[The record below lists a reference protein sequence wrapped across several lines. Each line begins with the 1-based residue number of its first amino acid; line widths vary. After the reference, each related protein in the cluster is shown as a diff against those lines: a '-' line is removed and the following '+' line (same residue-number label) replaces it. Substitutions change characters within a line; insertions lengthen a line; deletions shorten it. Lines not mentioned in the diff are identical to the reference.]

1 MPSLISVLASI
12 TAIIGGYLLGTI
24 PFGLIV
30 TRLGGAGDIR
40 QIGSGNIGATN
51 VLRTGRRD
59 LALITLVGDGGKGA
73 AAGLIAFF
81 IALKLLPYANPQF
94 YAALAGGAAF
104 LGHLFPVW
112 LRFKGGK
119 GVATFFG
126 VLLALA
132 WPVGLAAGATWILM
146 AVLMRYSSAAA
157 LTAALLAPAYAV
169 FFNSGRP
176 IAALA
181 AFMAVLIFIRHHEN
195 IRRLIRGDEPKIGA
209 KKPQA
214 A

>member
-1 MPSLISVLASI
+1 MDALDLRIAAAVV
-12 TAIIGGYLLGTI
+12 IGGYLLGSI
-24 PFGLIV
+24 PFGLIA

-51 VLRTGRRD
+51 VLRTGRKD
-59 LALITLVGDGGKGA
+59 LALITLIGDGGMGA
-73 AAGLIAFF
+73 AAAFAAFF
-81 IALKLLPYANPQF
+81 VALKLDPTGDAQLA
-94 YAALAGGAAF
+94 AALAAGAAF

-112 LRFKGGK
+112 LEFKGGK

-126 VLLALA
+126 VLLALD
-132 WPVGLAAGATWILM
+132 WKVGVAAGGTWILM
-146 AVLMRYSSAAA
+146 ALLMRYSSLAA

-169 FFNSGRP
+169 FFNAGRP
-176 IAALA
+176 VVLVA
-181 AFMAVLIFIRHHEN
+181 AFMALLIFVRHHQN
-195 IRRLIRGDEPKIGA
+195 IRRLASGAEPKIGA